1 MYEAGGSGGGPLL
14 IGSGVAAVVLPVTGG
29 ANSVVAIAAAV
40 FSGLIVWGVSYSI
53 LNR

>member
-1 MYEAGGSGGGPLL
+1 MYEVGGRGAGPLL

-29 ANSVVAIAAAV
+29 ADSAVAIAAAV
-40 FSGLIVWGVSYSI
+40 FSGLIVWGFSYSI